1 MHKIANIDGDFND
14 KEKEVLIEAES
25 MK

>member
-14 KEKEVLIEAES
+14 KEKEVLVEAES